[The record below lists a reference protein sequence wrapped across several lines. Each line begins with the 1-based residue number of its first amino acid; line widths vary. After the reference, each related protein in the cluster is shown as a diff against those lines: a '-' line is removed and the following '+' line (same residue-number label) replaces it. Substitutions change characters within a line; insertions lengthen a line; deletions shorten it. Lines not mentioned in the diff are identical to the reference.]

1 MRVCDKCGKKLS
13 KGDGSS
19 HLELGYSFTYDICAK
34 CEENFLL
41 HVSSFFNK
49 SKKEKT

>member
-1 MRVCDKCGKKLS
+1 MRICDKCGKKLS

-19 HLELGYSFTYDICAK
+19 HIDLGYSFTYDICAK
-34 CEENFLL
+34 CEENFLS

-49 SKKEKT
+49 SKEKHK

>member
-1 MRVCDKCGKKLS
+1 MRICDKCGKKLN
-13 KGDGSS
+13 KGDGNSRID
-19 HLELGYSFTYDICAK
+19 LGYSFTYDVCAK

-49 SKKEKT
+49 KESKK